1 MPTRI
6 DTRPVGARKWIAP
19 VTTLQ
24 VQSCSISDSVASGE
38 VPPRPK
44 RKRSKG
50 QSPTARTLAVCRKRG
65 WEAQAVERFNSYTK
79 QRIDLFGVID
89 IVAITPAGILRI
101 QACVGGDHAKRMKK
115 ALDEPRLHEWL
126 KHAQFAVWSWAKQGA
141 RGKRKLWTL
150 REEEVKP

>member
-89 IVAITPAGILRI
+89 IVAITPAGILGI

-115 ALDEPRLHEWL
+115 RSTSLGFTSGSSTRSSLCGRGL
-126 KHAQFAVWSWAKQGA
+126 SRA
-141 RGKRKLWTL
+141 REGSESCGRCARKR
-150 REEEVKP
+150 